1 MGFYSSWGLR
11 FFFLCPT
18 LVTTSEKVGPILF
31 SLFSNWKHNFFGFCE
46 SVVVIVYN
54 TRNYFHCR
62 SESVG
67 KIYAQNKFIQH
78 LIGFVWFNFF
88 SEECFIP
95 LYNSLAQIK
104 KWLHCTPCIIQ
115 CPYQLLREMYTNL
128 SKTFWYRRQRKKAH
142 VTTANVLRVGIS
154 PWFLDLRISGKS
166 EKASLWGRSHRDL
179 LL

>member
-1 MGFYSSWGLR
+1 MFFGLVTSMGQRKKFWVSMRFDSSWGLS
-11 FFFLCPT
+11 FFSFVPRSWQDEKHLP
-18 LVTTSEKVGPILF
+18 LLTTSEKVGPILF

-46 SVVVIVYN
+46 IVVVIVYN

-95 LYNSLAQIK
+95 LYNSLAQTR

-115 CPYQLLREMYTNL
+115 CPYQLLREMYTICQWL
-128 SKTFWYRRQRKKAH
+128 FDIVDRRKKH
-142 VTTANVLRVGIS
+142 TLQPRTYCG
-154 PWFLDLRISGKS
+154 
-166 EKASLWGRSHRDL
+166 
-179 LL
+179 